1 MFERIVVLDGSE
13 RAERVIP
20 VVASVEISEKDVADA
35 ASYLAALKTAYAKRK
50 VKSQAYP
57 IEERTDNMALPWQE
71 TITMLALDKHQQ
83 PVFRVQFIS
92 GGFNLNLLDEAMAFG
107 LHLLKLEPKVVRVGV
122 YDRPPDALSSEEP
135 LVIITRND
143 LARTGQPASRDQ
155 PSSGPPPRWARAL
168 VWLILGSS
176 FPLLSKQHANVES

>member
-57 IEERTDNMALPWQE
+57 IEESTDNME
-71 TITMLALDKHQQ
+71 
-83 PVFRVQFIS
+83 
-92 GGFNLNLLDEAMAFG
+92 EAMLYCQLNFFCCWG
-107 LHLLKLEPKVVRVGV
+107 
-122 YDRPPDALSSEEP
+122 
-135 LVIITRND
+135 
-143 LARTGQPASRDQ
+143 
-155 PSSGPPPRWARAL
+155 RAT
-168 VWLILGSS
+168 
-176 FPLLSKQHANVES
+176 

>member
-13 RAERVIP
+13 GAERAIP
-20 VVASVEISEKDVADA
+20 IAVGVEVSEKDLADA
-35 ASYLAALKTAYAKRK
+35 ASYLAALKTAYAKSK

-57 IEERTDNMALPWQE
+57 QE
-71 TITMLALDKHQQ
+71 TITILALDKHQQ

-122 YDRPPDALSSEEP
+122 YDRPTETLSSEKP
-135 LVIITRND
+135 LVIITRDD
-143 LARTGQPASRDQ
+143 LPRTGQPADRDQ
-155 PSSGPPPRWARAL
+155 QPSGLPPRWARIL
-168 VWLILGSS
+168 VRLILESS
-176 FPLLSKQHANVES
+176 FR

>member
-1 MFERIVVLDGSE
+1 MFERIAVLDGSE

-20 VVASVEISEKDVADA
+20 IVASVEISEKDVADA
-35 ASYLAALKTAYAKRK
+35 ASYLAAVKTAYAKSK

-57 IEERTDNMALPWQE
+57 QE
-71 TITMLALDKHQQ
+71 TITILALDKHQQ
-83 PVFRVQFIS
+83 PVFRVQSIS
-92 GGFNLNLLDEAMAFG
+92 RGFNLNLLDEAMAFG
-107 LHLLKLEPKVVRVGV
+107 LHLLKHEPKVVRVGV

-135 LVIITRND
+135 RVIITRND